1 MMILVLQFLASYM
14 NDAAL
19 IIEELHNQGWDG
31 NIYSG
36 EGSLVQ
42 IYMK

>member
-1 MMILVLQFLASYM
+1 MTAG
-14 NDAAL
+14 

-36 EGSLVQ
+36 DGLLEQ
-42 IYMK
+42 IYMKYYYDQTLLDGFTW